1 MHHCSRSSKG
11 RCVSICRHDFS
22 TPTLRWSRNFPSCQC
37 YQEAVAC
44 RDALATAEKTAEVA
58 KLEEAK
64 SSLEFQAV
72 LLWDVVFWGVVCR
85 HSDHLSL
92 NTEVGEY
99 VGVLGIRC
107 QGLHGVNGQAPCAG
121 GRKFVWGRSHF
132 RFWLQWCI
140 PKCNKLLI
148 ELILWIMSI
157 II

>member
-11 RCVSICRHDFS
+11 RCVSICRHGFS
-22 TPTLRWSRNFPSCQC
+22 TPSCQC

-121 GRKFVWGRSHF
+121 GRKFV
-132 RFWLQWCI
+132 
-140 PKCNKLLI
+140 
-148 ELILWIMSI
+148 
-157 II
+157 